1 MGALREILAALVV
14 NVDDKA
20 LKDGQKSVA
29 GFIGTLKNAGTA
41 IGLAFGVTKIKS
53 FIDGQIAA
61 AAALRRSSTTLGI
74 GTQALQQFQLAAE
87 LAGVEGDSMTTALRF
102 LNRNLSEAAH
112 GSAEVSKQFASVGI
126 ATRDGRR
133 QIRSAGDV
141 LEELSDKVAALKTP
155 AEKTELAM
163 RLLGRGGAALIPLL
177 TKGSAAFADARAEV
191 VKLGGGLSEAFIAK
205 AKEASRAQ
213 HELDFA
219 LVGLKSEIALE
230 LLPAFLSAVTTFT
243 QWTVEIKRAT
253 GGIGIF
259 KGALEAFAVVAG
271 VKTVAILAGLVKS
284 LAAVTVGAA
293 RAGAAFLATWGEVL
307 LPVTAVLAA
316 VDILYYAL
324 TGKSLHGVVWDWLFG
339 TEDPDAVGGIVDKLG
354 GLKGG
359 LLPGASG
366 TAGQGPGGHLG
377 ALLPGAPAGK
387 DVEATKALAGAVGE
401 NTKALGGA
409 SRALGA
415 TSAALV
421 TATDVIKGIGQSLGL
436 QGTPVYADRG
446 AGARVEGHKVLRN
459 TPYDVGPLGHAL
471 TPEAQRLHEKYLYL
485 PGAATG
491 SRAAAGG
498 AGVHITQHVKTDI
511 HQEIHT
517 GADAKAVGVA
527 TGQGVATGTQ
537 RANDRARTALRK
549 P

>member
-1 MGALREILAALVV
+1 MGSLREILAAFTI
-14 NVDDKA
+14 NVDKRG
-20 LKDGQKSVA
+20 LEDGQKSVA

-61 AAALRRSSTTLGI
+61 AAALRRSSTTIGI

-126 ATRDGRR
+126 ATRDGSG

-141 LEELSDKVAALKTP
+141 LEELADKVAGLKTP
-155 AEKTELAM
+155 AEKTALAM
-163 RLLGRGGAALIPLL
+163 HLLGRGGAALIPLL
-177 TKGSAAFADARAEV
+177 SKGSAAFADARAEV

-230 LLPAFLSAVTTFT
+230 LLPVFLSTVQAFT
-243 QWTVEIKRAT
+243 RWTLEIKKST
-253 GGIGIF
+253 GGVNVF
-259 KGALEAFAVVAG
+259 RGALEAFAVVAG
-271 VKTVAILAGLVKS
+271 VKTIGILAELAKS
-284 LAAVTVGAA
+284 LVAVAAGSL
-293 RAGAAFLATWGEVL
+293 RAGAAFLTAWGEAL
-307 LPVTAVLAA
+307 LPVVAVAAA

-324 TGKSLHGVVWDWLFG
+324 TGKSLHGVIWDWLFG

-354 GLKGG
+354 GLQAG
-359 LLPGASG
+359 LLPGA
-366 TAGQGPGGHLG
+366 PGGKGQEL
-377 ALLPGAPAGK
+377 
-387 DVEATKALAGAVGE
+387 TKALGGAVSG

-415 TSAALV
+415 TSAALT
-421 TATDVIKGIGQSLGL
+421 TATDAIKNIGKGIGI
-436 QGTPVYADRG
+436 PVVDDRG
-446 AGARVEGHKVLRN
+446 AGGRIEGHRLLRN
-459 TPYDVGPLGHAL
+459 DPFDPGPQGHAI
-471 TPEAQRLHEKYLYL
+471 TREAQQLHEKYLYL
-485 PGAATG
+485 PGAGTAS
-491 SRAAAGG
+491 SRSGG
-498 AGVHITQHVKTDI
+498 GGPVQITQHIKTDI
-511 HQEIHT
+511 HQQIHT